1 MKDRAEAYVVLK
13 ATGKGNNL
21 VEKHRKEWRFNLL
34 NTAEREAFFL
44 EIEDYV
50 LGIASKERRGE

>member
-1 MKDRAEAYVVLK
+1 MKERAEAYVVLK

-34 NTAEREAFFL
+34 NTA
-44 EIEDYV
+44 V
-50 LGIASKERRGE
+50 GIAAKERRGE